1 MKLISLEDR
10 WKRRKTRK
18 TLQDDMGLSPLY
30 PTVNSRS
37 GCNSCGKKGA
47 VNINITNSPSAN
59 GNTASGNSNA
69 NNGFENT
76 QSQSQ
81 PAAAPG
87 TIQQRTA
94 NNPASAA
101 ITQTKEVVAQPQQQ
115 AQPDKTTI
123 TLLQKILDRINAPR
137 PPASKIQTE
146 KKPDNTVYIKEV
158 QNRVPVDRPV
168 AYIKEDVVVQ
178 NRDRVVPMVKKE
190 VIEYPTDR
198 VKTAVIEKKIPRFLD
213 RLKTKYVVI
222 RANQP
227 PSPPSFA

>member
-10 WKRRKTRK
+10 WKRKKSRR
-18 TLQDDMGLSPLY
+18 TLRDDMGMTPLY
-30 PTVNSRS
+30 PTV
-37 GCNSCGKKGA
+37 GTPCNSCSKKGA

-69 NNGFENT
+69 NNGFENA

-81 PAAAPG
+81 PAQAQSSGPQ
-87 TIQQRTA
+87 ISQS

-101 ITQTKEVVAQPQQQ
+101 IQQTKEIVASP
-115 AQPDKTTI
+115 QPDKATV

-137 PPASKIQTE
+137 PPASTIQTE
-146 KKPDNTVYIKEV
+146 RKPDNVVYVKEV
-158 QNRVPVDRPV
+158 ENRVPVDRPIP
-168 AYIKEDVVVQ
+168 YIKEDVVVQ
-178 NRDRVVPMVKKE
+178 NRDRVVPMVKEE

-198 VKTAVIEKKIPRFLD
+198 VKTAVIEKEIPRFLD
-213 RLKTKYVVI
+213 RLKTKYIVI

-227 PSPPSFA
+227 PAPPSFA